1 MNSTVGLVNSALVS
15 CTLNPCDVT
24 VHALKKT
31 KNKKQKT
38 QTCLEKHESK
48 HSLRSYV
55 EEVQPKRLTLY
66 IDSMLKDEEK

>member
-24 VHALKKT
+24 VHTLKK
-31 KNKKQKT
+31 KKEQKT
-38 QTCLEKHESK
+38 QTYLEKRESK